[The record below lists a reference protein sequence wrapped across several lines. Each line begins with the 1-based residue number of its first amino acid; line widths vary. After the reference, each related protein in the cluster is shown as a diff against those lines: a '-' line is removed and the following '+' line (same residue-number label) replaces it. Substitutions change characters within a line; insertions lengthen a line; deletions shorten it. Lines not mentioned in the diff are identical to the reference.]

1 MLNIEA
7 FSFAGNELLL
17 SSVKAGYR
25 TALYFINLF
34 VLFFFLFQKCS
45 FLNVHSVLWST
56 AAEMCP

>member
-34 VLFFFLFQKCS
+34 VLFFF
-45 FLNVHSVLWST
+45 VP
-56 AAEMCP
+56 EMQFS